1 MVKREG
7 KLEKEILLLGGVALA
22 VIVGLELYKG
32 IRRNKQY
39 KNTQDSSSL
48 PNPADNPEFM
58 MRRLGEAHYQNPEY
72 SNAAGRVRG
81 SRSSAKKPLKTI
93 LTIPL
98 CCLWNKRCCKDIKGP
113 FRQVNNTLY
122 PTR

>member
-48 PNPADNPEFM
+48 PNPAD
-58 MRRLGEAHYQNPEY
+58 NPEY